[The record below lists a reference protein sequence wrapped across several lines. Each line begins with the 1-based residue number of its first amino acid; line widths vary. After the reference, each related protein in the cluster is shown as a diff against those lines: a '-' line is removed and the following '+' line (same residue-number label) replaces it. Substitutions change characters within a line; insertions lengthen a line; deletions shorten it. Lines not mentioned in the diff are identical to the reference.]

1 MLDGVTSR
9 PSIPLSIPL
18 SILDLAI
25 IGKGQTAADA
35 FDNSVA
41 LARRAEARGY
51 QRVWYAEHHNM
62 ASIASSATS
71 VLIAHV
77 AAHTST
83 IRLGAGGVMLP
94 NHSPLTIAEQFGTL
108 ATLHPGRIDLGLG
121 RAPGSDQNTLRA
133 MRRDAHSS
141 DRFPEDVLE
150 LQGYLS
156 GVSRIPG
163 VTAVPGAGTN
173 VPLYILG
180 SSLFGAQLAAVLGLP
195 FAFASHF
202 APGALVDAMTLYR
215 REFRPS
221 AQLAEPYA
229 IAAVNVIAAET
240 DDEAQQQWETV
251 RRWRIARFVTPGRD
265 LTDDEA
271 DAILESPQG
280 RQIAQMM
287 HYSAIGT
294 PDVVREYLAEFAAL
308 AGADE
313 LITAHSSPTI
323 DQRLRSVDLLA
334 DVSGLREDLGWD
346 GPSEL
351 SRKRNSDERV

>member
-1 MLDGVTSR
+1 MSGPV
-9 PSIPLSIPL
+9 PLSIPL

-25 IGKGQTAADA
+25 IGRGDTAADA
-35 FDNSVA
+35 FANSVA
-41 LARRAEARGY
+41 LAQRAEARGY
-51 QRVWYAEHHNM
+51 ERVWYAEHHNM

-121 RAPGSDQNTLRA
+121 RAPGSDLNTMRA

-141 DRFPEDVLE
+141 DRFPDDVLE
-150 LQGYLS
+150 LQGFLRGES
-156 GVSRIPG
+156 TIPG

-180 SSLFGAQLAAVLGLP
+180 SSLFGAHLAAMLGLP

-202 APGALVDAMTLYR
+202 APGSLIDAIQRYR

-221 AQLAEPYA
+221 EQLAEPYA
-229 IAAVNVIAAET
+229 IAAVNVIAA
-240 DDEAQQQWETV
+240 DSDHEANEQWTTV
-251 RRWRIARFVTPGRD
+251 RRWRIARFVTPGRE
-265 LTDDEA
+265 LSDDEA
-271 DAILESPQG
+271 DAILASPQG
-280 RQIAQMM
+280 QQVAQMM
-287 HYSAIGT
+287 HYSAVGT
-294 PDVVREYLAEFAAL
+294 PEHVAAYLDEFATMS
-308 AGADE
+308 GADE
-313 LITAHSSPTI
+313 LITAHASPTI

-334 DVSGLREDLGWD
+334 DVTDS
-346 GPSEL
+346 
-351 SRKRNSDERV
+351 VAV